1 MNKIILTINGMKCG
15 MCEAHVNDLFRKNI
29 RFKSIKSDHKKSQT
43 VIISE
48 EDYTS
53 DELNRCLDGS
63 GYIIENISKETAQ
76 KTLLGWK

>member
-1 MNKIILTINGMKCG
+1 MYKFVLKINGMKCG

-29 RFKSIKSDHKKSQT
+29 KFKSIKSSHKKSET
-43 VIISE
+43 VIIAE
-48 EDYTS
+48 EDYS
-53 DELNRCLDGS
+53 SEQLNKCLDGS